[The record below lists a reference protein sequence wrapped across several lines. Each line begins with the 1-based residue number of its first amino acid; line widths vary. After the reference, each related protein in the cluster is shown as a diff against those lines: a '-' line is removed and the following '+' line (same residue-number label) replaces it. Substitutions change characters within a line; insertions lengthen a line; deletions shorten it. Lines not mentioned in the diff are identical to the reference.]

1 MLGDD
6 DSYDSDGGNQPPANE
21 ELIYEAIHQT
31 PVTGSAKD
39 IRSQVYGAN
48 SPRYPTAKIEATRI
62 PVTYAPTTQS
72 PSEKPYMPGRWAQG
86 ASRLADHLDVSLAYL
101 DRLSRTPGRDSIG
114 KLVDT
119 AALNLAVSPSTEDL
133 VDNHHINAIKNHPDF
148 EQTFKKPPLFVETP
162 ETIHVTSMFAHPQ
175 TRAVVPS
182 LMARMHLD
190 YPNAKLVADASLS
203 KHSSRLS
210 RHGKALGLPVEGSS
224 FNPSMEP
231 SNEIDYPEGDR
242 LNEAPFVTSA
252 KNVSRPNVIPAHE
265 MQEARNFVRQ
275 KLRDKREA
283 SRPKPHLSPQF
294 DQPRLPGMENY

>member
-1 MLGDD
+1 VEYGRHRFEEDSWMLGDD
-6 DSYDSDGGNQPPANE
+6 DSYDSDKGNRPPANE

-31 PVTGSAKD
+31 PVTGSAMD

-62 PVTYAPTTQS
+62 PVTYTPTSYDKGKAPS
-72 PSEKPYMPGRWAQG
+72 SSYIGRWAQG
-86 ASRLADHLDVSLAYL
+86 ASRLADHLDVSVNYL
-101 DRLSRTPGRDSIG
+101 DRLSRTPGRDTIG

-119 AALNLAVSPSTEDL
+119 ASLHLATSSSTEDL
-133 VDNHHINAIKNHPDF
+133 VDNQHINAIKNHPDF

-162 ETIHVTSMFAHPQ
+162 ETIHVTSMFAHPH

-203 KHSSRLS
+203 EHSSRLS
-210 RHGKALGLPVEGSS
+210 RHGKELGLPVEGSP
-224 FNPSMEP
+224 FNPSMDP
-231 SNEIDYPEGDR
+231 TNEIDYPEGDS

-252 KNVSRPNVIPAHE
+252 KSVTRPNVIPPHE

-283 SRPKPHLSPQF
+283 SRE
-294 DQPRLPGMENY
+294 GE